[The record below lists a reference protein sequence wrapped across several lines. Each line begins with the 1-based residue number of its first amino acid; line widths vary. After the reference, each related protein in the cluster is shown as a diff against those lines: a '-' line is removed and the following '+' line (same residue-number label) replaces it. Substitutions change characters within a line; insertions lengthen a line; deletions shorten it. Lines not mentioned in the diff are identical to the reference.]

1 MAHKVRYKFK
11 GVAKEINF
19 SYSRHQNMHEA
30 VAEAEGIDLSQFLQ
44 TEQQL
49 AAISKDKKTVRN
61 FRDTEFAKMG
71 FSDLYF
77 MGHVLLKLVDVIQKL
92 FNRYY
97 KLN

>member
-49 AAISKDKKTVRN
+49 AAISKDKKNR
-61 FRDTEFAKMG
+61 K
-71 FSDLYF
+71 
-77 MGHVLLKLVDVIQKL
+77 KLQ
-92 FNRYY
+92 RYRIC
-97 KLN
+97 KNGVF

>member
-19 SYSRHQNMHEA
+19 SYSRYQNMHEA
-30 VAEAEGIDLSQFLQ
+30 VADAEGIDLSQFLQ

-49 AAISKDKKTVRN
+49 ASISKDKKTVRN
-61 FRDTEFAKMG
+61 FRDAEFVKMG

-77 MGHVLLKLVDVIQKL
+77 LKNGQE
-92 FNRYY
+92 
-97 KLN
+97 